1 MNSNAKMAG
10 NPGMEPSTSSTP
22 MVNLTPLNVVGSA
35 GRGSQSYNVNPA
47 MNMQGSQNGN
57 VQVMNMLDASQSGS
71 SMADLALADNGFLE
85 GLPGGMFDWSE
96 CCPPSPCFFGELI
109 VTA

>member
-1 MNSNAKMAG
+1 
-10 NPGMEPSTSSTP
+10 MEPSSAP
-22 MVNLTPLNVVGSA
+22 MVNLTPLNVGGSA

-85 GLPGGMFDWSE
+85 GLPGGMFDWSKWSSTRV
-96 CCPPSPCFFGELI
+96 PSSRY
-109 VTA
+109 